1 MKKPSHT
8 LTHRDLNFWIDSYD
22 DLFSDF
28 DSRPYSERAISDD
41 FLVELNKLTEEKE
54 DFVKTVCFQLAA
66 KIRDEKTEA
75 LIMNRLVKRFE
86 NQFARFSSELN
97 ASRRNGILMT
107 VIGVAALMFAVFI
120 TSLGEHTLWQSSL
133 KILFEPAGWFLIWTG
148 LDKLYLGGKPI
159 KRKRDFYALL
169 EKSKVEFVSI

>member
-28 DSRPYSERAISDD
+28 DPRPYSERAISDD